1 MNKRNFEKI
10 ERGGHLIVSD
20 LTPDEKKR
28 LYSTVG
34 AYGLSEGTAY
44 NRFFMK
50 GFDPWELEGVDAIK
64 KKFASTIENGEI
76 AASLQG
82 VGAGFYQAL
91 PEHSG
96 LRMRLVGFMS
106 EKGMIHRATIKNRFD
121 ADDWQEWERRG
132 IRAIIDELCDGEEKE
147 TA

>member
-1 MNKRNFEKI
+1 M
-10 ERGGHLIVSD
+10 
-20 LTPDEKKR
+20 
-28 LYSTVG
+28 
-34 AYGLSEGTAY
+34 
-44 NRFFMK
+44 
-50 GFDPWELEGVDAIK
+50 
-64 KKFASTIENGEI
+64 
-76 AASLQG
+76 
-82 VGAGFYQAL
+82 GAGFYQAL